1 MDILSEA
8 IIFAVKAH
16 DGMTRKSS
24 TLPYIVH
31 PMEVAVIASTMTQ
44 DKTVL
49 SAAVLH
55 DVVEDTPV
63 TIDEIKEV
71 FSEEIA
77 SLVAYE
83 TENKRVHM
91 SSAESWQTRKEEAIN
106 LLKKTQDIRV
116 KIIFLSDKLAN
127 MRSFYEQ
134 YLVHG
139 EKLWS
144 FFNQKDPS
152 KQYWYY
158 KSICDATEELSD
170 FKAWK
175 EYKSLLNIVFEKELQ
190 NEH

>member
-16 DGMTRKSS
+16 DGMTRKRS

-31 PMEVAVIASTMTQ
+31 PMEAAVIASTMTQ

-55 DVVEDTPV
+55 DVVEDTSV

-77 SLVAYE
+77 SLVACE

-91 SSAESWQTRKEEAIN
+91 PSADSWQIRKEEAIN
-106 LLKKTQDIRV
+106 LLKNTQDIRV

-134 YLVHG
+134 YLVQG
-139 EKLWS
+139 EKIWS

-152 KQYWYY
+152 KQCWYY
-158 KSICDATEELSD
+158 KAVADATKELSD
-170 FKAWK
+170 FRAWK
-175 EYKSLLNIVFEKELQ
+175 EYNSLLNIVFEKELQ